1 MFKKEKREIKKIIE
15 EQLKG
20 RNEGSVNLSPY
31 VEEKGSVWTVKI
43 VRMLGYSSCSPQPGV
58 GNFWIIKKAEEDMT
72 YDEKKQVIKRKVE
85 DALKDRWRAPVD
97 LRSFLYREGPDWVE
111 KVLNELGYESVPISD
126 EFKVQKKWYY
136 Y

>member
-1 MFKKEKREIKKIIE
+1 MFKEEKKELKKIIE
-15 EQLKG
+15 EQLNG
-20 RNEGSVNLSPY
+20 RNEGSVNLLKY
-31 VEEKGSVWTVKI
+31 VEEKGSLWVAKI
-43 VRMLGYSSCSPQPGV
+43 VRMLGYSSVSPQLGE

-72 YDEKKQVIKRKVE
+72 YDEKKEVIKRKVE

-126 EFKVQKKWYY
+126 EFKVQKKKK
-136 Y
+136 